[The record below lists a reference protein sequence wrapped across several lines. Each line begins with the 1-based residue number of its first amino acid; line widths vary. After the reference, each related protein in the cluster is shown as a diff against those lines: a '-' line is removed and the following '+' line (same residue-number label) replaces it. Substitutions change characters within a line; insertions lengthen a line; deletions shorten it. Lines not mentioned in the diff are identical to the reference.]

1 MAITWTTNISN
12 ENLASKRATITFTRE
27 DSEIPAATFNL
38 SFQNT
43 QIETTAQRLAL
54 LDTIWNEWQEELTRR
69 VNVAAFITDLE
80 QAANSNLMA
89 REV

>member
-12 ENLASKRATITFTRE
+12 ENLASKRANITFTRE
-27 DSEIPAATFNL
+27 DSEIPTATYTL

-54 LDTIWNEWQEELTRR
+54 LDTVWNEWQKELTRR
-69 VNVAAFITDLE
+69 ASIAAFITNLE
-80 QAANSNLMA
+80 QMANSNLMD

>member
-12 ENLASKRATITFTRE
+12 ENLASKRANISFTRE
-27 DSEIPAATFNL
+27 DSEIPTATFNV

-43 QIETTAQRLAL
+43 QIETTAQRVAL
-54 LDTIWNEWQEELTRR
+54 LDTVWNEWQKELTKRSAI
-69 VNVAAFITDLE
+69 AAFITNLE
-80 QAANSNLMA
+80 QTANSNLMA

>member
-1 MAITWTTNISN
+1 MAISWETNISS
-12 ENLASKRATITFTRE
+12 ENLASKRATITFKRE
-27 DSEIPAATFNL
+27 DSEVPDATFNL

-54 LDTIWNEWQEELTRR
+54 LDTVWNEWQKEVVKRT
-69 VNVAAFITDLE
+69 NVAAFITNLE
-80 QAANSNLMA
+80 QLANANLMA